1 MKQFRII
8 APDLPGFG
16 QSDLPNR
23 DKLKFYYTFDNI
35 TRVIDRTAVRK
46 GPPSLP
52 PHLVPLKTLR
62 PGTKESKKYDQIV
75 RSIRAI
81 GLIEAPVVAPDPKR
95 AGQYFL
101 LDGHVRIEALK
112 DLGIVEVECLIS
124 IDDETYTFN
133 KRVNRLVP
141 VQEHRMIVK
150 AVERGVPENQIAEA
164 LGLEVTSV
172 RRRSRML
179 NSWSIHER
187 KSQKADRR

>member
-81 GLIEAPVVAPDPKR
+81 GLIEAPVVA
-95 AGQYFL
+95 AGGAIL
-101 LDGHVRIEALK
+101 PLGWARSDRSAEGSRPRRGRVPHLDR
-112 DLGIVEVECLIS
+112 
-124 IDDETYTFN
+124 
-133 KRVNRLVP
+133 
-141 VQEHRMIVK
+141 
-150 AVERGVPENQIAEA
+150 
-164 LGLEVTSV
+164 
-172 RRRSRML
+172 
-179 NSWSIHER
+179 
-187 KSQKADRR
+187 